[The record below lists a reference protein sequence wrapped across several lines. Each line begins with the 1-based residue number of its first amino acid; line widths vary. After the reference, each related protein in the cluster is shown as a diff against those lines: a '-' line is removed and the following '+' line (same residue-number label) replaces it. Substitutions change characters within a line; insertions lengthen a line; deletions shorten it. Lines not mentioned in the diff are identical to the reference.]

1 MKKEEVLKYLPAHK
15 LDNFY
20 IEDMMELND
29 EDFTYLIDGL
39 LLWMKNMNFLVSKEI
54 ALVLAKRP
62 LLMRNLFIKYLDD
75 AKIDAIFKYNIIA
88 YVISLYD
95 ENELKNYKNS
105 FERIAN
111 NPTKEEK
118 YAEVD
123 LLVKR
128 LINK

>member
-62 LLMRNLFIKYLDD
+62 FLMRNLFIKYLDD

>member
-20 IEDMMELND
+20 IDDMMELSD
-29 EDFTYLIDGL
+29 DDFTYLIDGL

-62 LLMRNLFIKYLDD
+62 VLMRDIFIKLLDD
-75 AKIDAIFKYNIIA
+75 ERVDAIFKYNIIA
-88 YVISLYD
+88 YVISQYQ
-95 ENELKNYKNS
+95 ENELKNYEKS
-105 FERIAN
+105 FNRLADK
-111 NPTKEEK
+111 PTKEEK

-123 LLVKR
+123 ILVKK

>member
-20 IEDMMELND
+20 IEDMMELSD

>member
-62 LLMRNLFIKYLDD
+62 LLMRDLFIKYLDD
-75 AKIDAIFKYNIIA
+75 PKIDAIFKYNIIA

-123 LLVKR
+123 LLVKK